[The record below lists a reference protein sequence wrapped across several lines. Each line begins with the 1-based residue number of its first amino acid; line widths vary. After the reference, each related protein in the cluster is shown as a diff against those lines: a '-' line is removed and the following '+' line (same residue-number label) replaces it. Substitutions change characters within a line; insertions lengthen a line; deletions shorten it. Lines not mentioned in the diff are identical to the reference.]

1 MGTLVL
7 TYVQKHKHKW
17 SHYLPIVGEFSFW
30 PLDDIFASTNNGSI
44 ENMTIETSNFL
55 MEGKFISIF
64 QVDGAQI
71 STPPN
76 KSTNNN
82 IPTFQH
88 VSLLEGSNLARK

>member
-1 MGTLVL
+1 M
-7 TYVQKHKHKW
+7 
-17 SHYLPIVGEFSFW
+17 
-30 PLDDIFASTNNGSI
+30 A
-44 ENMTIETSNFL
+44 IETSNFL
-55 MEGKFISIF
+55 MEGKFILIF

-76 KSTNNN
+76 KSTDNN